1 MLKTKQ
7 EESLRD
13 FYGTLGIEFQTEQ
26 HGTGPTHHAG
36 ELGDLIMEIYPLN
49 ENAMTDQTTRLGFI
63 VEDLRQTLEF
73 LENLNLIEKK
83 DPVQTEWGLR
93 VVLRDPDGR
102 AVELYQRL

>member
-1 MLKTKQ
+1 MVSLSLIVLKTKQ

-49 ENAMTDQTTRLGFI
+49 ENAMTDQQLDW
-63 VEDLRQTLEF
+63 DLLSKISDKLWNF
-73 LENLNLIEKK
+73 SKI
-83 DPVQTEWGLR
+83 
-93 VVLRDPDGR
+93 
-102 AVELYQRL
+102 